1 MLIVKFIAILTS
13 GLFSGA
19 AIYVNAVEHPARMS
33 CGTDLAIKQWRPSYQ
48 RATIMQASLAF
59 ISLISSLSIWYRQ
72 GDTLFLISGL
82 LIGSVIPFTLLVI
95 LPTNKKL
102 EKPGVEANV
111 PEAERLLRRWNRLHL
126 IRSILALCAFVAMLV
141 GVLR

>member
-1 MLIVKFIAILTS
+1 
-13 GLFSGA
+13 
-19 AIYVNAVEHPARMS
+19 MS